1 LEWVHKRATEMP
13 KGLKHLSCEVR
24 LRELELF
31 CLEKRRL
38 QGDLT
43 AAFHCNSKGA
53 YKQEGADFLH
63 GLVVTGQEGMVLN

>member
-1 LEWVHKRATEMP
+1 MP

-38 QGDLT
+38 QGDLIASFQCLMVAQRK
-43 AAFHCNSKGA
+43 AA
-53 YKQEGADFLH
+53 EGYVIRTYSDRMR
-63 GLVVTGQEGMVLN
+63 GMPLD